1 VTELEKQRKRTRPAA
16 DFQGFVRR
24 TVFCLPIQENS
35 GYNGRNG
42 SAGSGAGKRPG
53 TVSGET
59 AYQRGGERMFRYFF
73 IYLGI
78 INLIAFGLF
87 AADKKRAVY
96 NGEIEKAKRRRKPEP
111 VRAMKRRIPEKTLFV
126 AAAIGGSIGAMAGM
140 WLLRHK
146 TRHWYFVYGMP
157 AILLLQLLIAWI
169 AVRGI

>member
-1 VTELEKQRKRTRPAA
+1 
-16 DFQGFVRR
+16 
-24 TVFCLPIQENS
+24 
-35 GYNGRNG
+35 
-42 SAGSGAGKRPG
+42 
-53 TVSGET
+53 
-59 AYQRGGERMFRYFF
+59 MFRYFF

-87 AADKKRAVY
+87 AADKKRAVL

-111 VRAMKRRIPEKTLFV
+111 ARGMKRRIPEKTLFV

-169 AVRGI
+169 AVRKI

>member
-1 VTELEKQRKRTRPAA
+1 
-16 DFQGFVRR
+16 
-24 TVFCLPIQENS
+24 
-35 GYNGRNG
+35 
-42 SAGSGAGKRPG
+42 
-53 TVSGET
+53 
-59 AYQRGGERMFRYFF
+59 MFRYFF

-87 AADKKRAVY
+87 VADKKRAVY

-111 VRAMKRRIPEKTLFV
+111 VRSMKRRIPEKTLFV
-126 AAAIGGSIGAMAGM
+126 AAAIGGSIGAMAGI

>member
-1 VTELEKQRKRTRPAA
+1 M
-16 DFQGFVRR
+16 
-24 TVFCLPIQENS
+24 I
-35 GYNGRNG
+35 
-42 SAGSGAGKRPG
+42 
-53 TVSGET
+53 
-59 AYQRGGERMFRYFF
+59 RYFF

-87 AADKKRAVY
+87 AVDKKRAVL
-96 NGEIEKAKRRRKPEP
+96 NGEIERAKRRRKPEP
-111 VRAMKRRIPEKTLFV
+111 ARGMKRRIPEKTLFV

-146 TRHWYFVYGMP
+146 TKHWYFVYGMP